1 MCVSAGVMAAASLAT
16 AAIGTAASI
25 DNANY
30 QNGMAQL
37 QLEEQRRQLRMER
50 EGAELMALEAQL
62 ERLDEFERTRATN
75 MALMA
80 ASGVTNN
87 SFLQGAAQDEEDR
100 LRYDLSN
107 IRLGELGQF
116 NRLANE
122 TRATQFSSQIS
133 RANRNSAVIGSLLN
147 FASGA
152 GRTYQTY
159 DVLRPPSAQPR
170 AASPRGNSGTFF
182 NDSDVGMNYG
192 N

>member
-1 MCVSAGVMAAASLAT
+1 MCVSAAVMAAASLAT
-16 AAIGTAASI
+16 AAVGTAASI

-147 FASGA
+147 FASSAIGTA
-152 GRTYQTY
+152 STYESLRT
-159 DVLRPPSAQPR
+159 PSAQPR

-182 NDSDVGMNYG
+182 NDSDRGMNYG
-192 N
+192 Y